1 MIDKSFSNPS
11 ILGFCITPN
20 GSKCTMLLLSSMV
33 SACLIFIFCT
43 HKEMSLI
50 IEKSYTVFEAVHSG
64 LVLPT
69 VATVEVIERTPV
81 QGETFE
87 LIPNGSKRTMLL
99 LSEIDNTTPFTCSMV
114 VNTANMNL
122 GDQLFVCSKYLIYES
137 NLQNVQLAQIILPS
151 NMLLIACGFKMDIR
165 NQFGT
170 LTFDGAKKQQNVF
183 TFDGEYLISTYDLA

>member
-1 MIDKSFSNPS
+1 
-11 ILGFCITPN
+11 
-20 GSKCTMLLLSSMV
+20 
-33 SACLIFIFCT
+33 
-43 HKEMSLI
+43 MSLI

-87 LIPNGSKRTMLL
+87 LTPNGSKRTMLL

-151 NMLLIACGFKMDIR
+151 NMLLIACGYKMDIR

-170 LTFDGAKKQQNVF
+170 LGFDTAKKQQNVF
-183 TFDGEYLISTYDLA
+183 TFDGQYLICTYDLA